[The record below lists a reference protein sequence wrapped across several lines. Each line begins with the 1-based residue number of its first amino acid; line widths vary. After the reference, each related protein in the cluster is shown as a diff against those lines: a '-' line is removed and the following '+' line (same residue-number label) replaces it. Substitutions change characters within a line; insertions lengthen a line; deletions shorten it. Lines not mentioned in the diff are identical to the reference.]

1 MGAVLWSVESG
12 RDVTPGDLC
21 FVDVLYV
28 RERCYVKLLL
38 ETMTRLD
45 FSRETVDGWSRL
57 RPDDDLFGLGVGYR
71 LIWSG
76 RLAEDLLEKT
86 AIASGLRR
94 RGDYEVL
101 ALLRQAEPEL
111 LTPLQVAQQL
121 MTSQSGMT
129 GKLDRLE
136 QQGLVQRT
144 PDPEDR
150 RAIRLGITDSGRA
163 LIDDAFTTNLSVY
176 QSMLEGFTPTQA
188 KDLEALLEKLLTR
201 LEELSGMRQ
210 PWSSG

>member
-1 MGAVLWSVESG
+1 MCSSG
-12 RDVTPGDLC
+12 RS
-21 FVDVLYV
+21 
-28 RERCYVKLLL
+28 L
-38 ETMTRLD
+38 ETGRDTTSHGNSFAYYMSAKDLGQSSVVIMSRSN
-45 FSRETVDGWSRL
+45 FSQETVDDWSRL
-57 RPDDDLFGLGVGYR
+57 RPDDELSGLGVGHR

-76 RLAEDLLEKT
+76 RLAEELLEKA

-101 ALLRQAEPEL
+101 ALLRRAEPEL
-111 LTPLQVAQQL
+111 LTPLQVAQKL

-136 QQGLVQRT
+136 RQGLVQRT

-150 RAIRLGITDSGRA
+150 RAIRLGITDSGRT
-163 LIDDAFTTNLSVY
+163 LIDEAVTTSLSVY
-176 QSMLEGFTPTQA
+176 QSMLEDFTPTEA

-201 LEELSGMRQ
+201 LDELSAMRQ
-210 PWSSG
+210 PRSTR

>member
-1 MGAVLWSVESG
+1 MS
-12 RDVTPGDLC
+12 
-21 FVDVLYV
+21 
-28 RERCYVKLLL
+28 
-38 ETMTRLD
+38 RLS

-57 RPDDDLFGLGVGYR
+57 RPDDDLVGLGVAHR

-76 RLAEDLLEKT
+76 RLAEELLEKT

-101 ALLRQAEPEL
+101 ALLRRAEPEL

-121 MTSQSGMT
+121 TTSQSGMT

-136 QQGLVQRT
+136 HQGLVKRT
-144 PDPEDR
+144 PDPGDR

-163 LIDDAFTTNLSVY
+163 LIDEAFTSSLSVY
-176 QSMLEGFTPTQA
+176 QSMLEGFTPREA
-188 KDLEALLEKLLTR
+188 KDLETLLDKLLSR
-201 LEELSGMRQ
+201 LDELSSSRQ
-210 PWSSG
+210 PWNAGS